1 MRFLDTPGSE
11 RPRFPQQNAPLDA
24 IGRCRNGGNRPFN
37 QGVAGSIPAR
47 PTNRINSLRRSRVR
61 RNLGVSLSR
70 SLSSFVSIPYG
81 QWFRSDLQS
90 VPQHSVL
97 DMGTFA
103 NSTVLLNGGAGGAT
117 SPLGPLGPLA
127 VFRLSAYAVCGGGIR
142 VGSGGGPACPSV
154 GAWLCLHSGMSLCVL
169 APLFCVVTYRE
180 GGINAK
186 RTTGTMAA
194 GRR

>member
-1 MRFLDTPGSE
+1 MHIASQPLVHEGCFAMLATLVP
-11 RPRFPQQNAPLDA
+11 PQGPSDVDA
-24 IGRCRNGGNRPFN
+24 
-37 QGVAGSIPAR
+37 VAF
-47 PTNRINSLRRSRVR
+47 
-61 RNLGVSLSR
+61 GVSLPR
-70 SLSSFVSIPYG
+70 SLSSFASIPYG

-117 SPLGPLGPLA
+117 SPLGPLVPLA

-169 APLFCVVTYRE
+169 VPASPAAAVTLC
-180 GGINAK
+180 
-186 RTTGTMAA
+186 
-194 GRR
+194 